1 MWLIV
6 IKRFDSIKTYS
17 YTYAKIMLQI
27 ILSKVT
33 LLQYNILCSFYT
45 NQQVKRTSCDVSIKK
60 LLPKAR
66 LARFQ
71 VIVQIESF
79 KHIHMSRT
87 PVHAVICEILSSFL
101 IPVK

>member
-1 MWLIV
+1 MYDI
-6 IKRFDSIKTYS
+6 
-17 YTYAKIMLQI
+17 IMLQTI
-27 ILSKVT
+27 FSLVT
-33 LLQYNILCSFYT
+33 LLQYNILHSFYT
-45 NQQVKRTSCDVSIKK
+45 NQQVKHTSCDVSIKK

-71 VIVQIESF
+71 VIVQTESF

-87 PVHAVICEILSSFL
+87 PEHAVICEILSSFL